1 MRFRKDRIALGDADR
16 TPVLAANSHTLGL
29 FIYSVSRSDSCRPTT
44 GGSCQ
49 VLVDLLSNLW
59 MAVESMPNLKG
70 VQMIPVDLSEA
81 CLEFKRFRC
90 GSGNFSTIVL
100 IGSQTRRLGKFGRD
114 GA

>member
-1 MRFRKDRIALGDADR
+1 
-16 TPVLAANSHTLGL
+16 
-29 FIYSVSRSDSCRPTT
+29 
-44 GGSCQ
+44 
-49 VLVDLLSNLW
+49 